1 MKGLIMSTGHSNNL
15 GLDGFYRKADRSMLA
30 VLWIC
35 MLYSLGLAAWYDAWG
50 QALLVGGG
58 TLLVM
63 HLLQAVVGGQ
73 RVFRCAMGAALM
85 VMSALH
91 INQSQGVV
99 EMHFSIFVLLALL
112 IYYRDWL
119 PIVIAAGVIAVHHLA
134 FFYLQTRGSGVWLA
148 ANATWGL
155 VWLHAGYVVVETAVL
170 VYLAQQSYRDALE
183 GAALGAATRNMVSN
197 DRGIDLTYRIPMKTP
212 MIESFNGFVGQLE
225 GLVSGLQT
233 DLGQVSQVGSTVSQ
247 KASEVRSGA
256 DRQAG
261 ETQYM
266 VQAMRELSS
275 ATEEVARSAQDAA
288 VAARSANGHARQGNE
303 AMQKIKQEV
312 ASLDGDIS
320 LTGQAVDGTAQIAM
334 DIHQV
339 VDVIRGVAEQT
350 NLLALNAAIEAA
362 RAGEQGRGFAV
373 VADEVRNLS
382 QRTAKSTAEIQD
394 FISRLQKASDSATE
408 AMARS
413 QASVRRCL
421 EAADSSAEMLSGV
434 VEEITH
440 ISQLNDMIATATHEQ
455 ATVGEDVSQ
464 HLSGIQHIAEG
475 NAGQATDLA
484 GLAIR
489 LDGLRDG
496 LDQKIQRFIT
506 R

>member
-1 MKGLIMSTGHSNNL
+1 MNNGRNSSIGLE
-15 GLDGFYRKADRSMLA
+15 GFYRKADRSMLA

-35 MLYSLGLAAWYDAWG
+35 MIYSLGLAAWFNAWG
-50 QALLVGGG
+50 QALFVGGG

-63 HLLQAVVGGQ
+63 HALQAVAGGQ
-73 RVFRCAMGAALM
+73 RIFRCAMAAALM

-91 INQSQGVV
+91 INQSQGVI

-119 PIVIAAGVIAVHHLA
+119 PIVVGAAVIAVHHLV
-134 FFYLQTRGSGVWLA
+134 FFYLQSRVSGIWLA
-148 ANATWGL
+148 ANGTWGL
-155 VWLHAGYVVVETAVL
+155 VWVHAGYVVVETAVL
-170 VYLAQQSYRDALE
+170 VYLARQSHQDALE
-183 GAALGAATRNMVSN
+183 GAALGAATRTMISHE
-197 DRGIDLTYRIPMKTP
+197 RGIDLSYRVPMKAP
-212 MIESFNGFVGQLE
+212 VIEAFNGFVDQLE

-233 DLGQVSQVGSTVSQ
+233 DLKQVSHVGSAVSQ
-247 KASEVRSGA
+247 KAGEVRSGA

-266 VQAMRELSS
+266 VQAMRELST
-275 ATEEVARSAQDAA
+275 ATEDVARSAQEAA
-288 VAARSANGHARQGNE
+288 VAARSANGHAQQGNQ

-312 ASLDGDIS
+312 ASLDQDIS
-320 LTGQAVDGTAQIAM
+320 LTGEAVEGTAQLAM

-394 FISRLQKASDSATE
+394 FISRLQKASDAATE
-408 AMARS
+408 AMSRS
-413 QASVRRCL
+413 QVSVRRCL
-421 EAADSSAEMLSGV
+421 DAADSSAAMLAGM

-464 HLSGIQHIAEG
+464 HLNGVLEIADA
-475 NAGQATDLA
+475 NVGQATDLS
-484 GLAIR
+484 GLAVQ
-489 LDGLRDG
+489 LDGLRTR
-496 LDQKIQRFIT
+496 LDQQVQRFVT